1 MAAVSS
7 RSKVWMLIGVVA
19 IVALKCS
26 MVATLHFMT
35 FHKAEKSINAVPCM
49 IVTSC

>member
-35 FHKAEKSINAVPCM
+35 FHKAEKSITAVPCM